1 MGAATGAI
9 GWTIL
14 GGLITLAIFSFLYRD
29 NPLYKLAEHV
39 AVGVSVGFIVVN
51 YYYNVFKPKVWD
63 NVLYNGQYDYL
74 IPLVL
79 GMLLFTRFV
88 PKWGWLSRWSL
99 AFLLGAGSGL
109 AIPATL
115 ESRVLQ
121 QMEGAIRPLFT
132 IDSAGGTWGNILQS
146 SNAIFLFVGTIAC
159 LVFFLF
165 SVEHKGPVGR
175 LAYFGRLCIM
185 AGFGA
190 SFGYTVMARVS
201 LLIGRVQFM
210 TRDFVEGLGRIFS

>member
-1 MGAATGAI
+1 MDGAAV

-14 GGLITLAIFSFLYRD
+14 AGLITLAMFSFLYRD

-39 AVGVSVGFIVVN
+39 AVGVSVGFLVVN

-63 NVLYNGQYDYL
+63 NVLHHHQYDYL

-79 GMLLFTRFV
+79 GLLLFSRFI
-88 PKWGWLSRWSL
+88 PKWGWVSRWSL
-99 AFLLGAGSGL
+99 AFLLGASSGL
-109 AIPATL
+109 SIPATL

-121 QMEGAIRPLFT
+121 QIDGAIRPLLVL
-132 IDSAGGTWGNILQS
+132 DSAGASWMNLFQS
-146 SNAIFLFVGTIAC
+146 VNAIFLFVGTIAC

-165 SVEHKGPVGR
+165 SVEHRGPVGR

-210 TRDFVEGLGRIFS
+210 TRDFVEAMGRLFT

>member
-1 MGAATGAI
+1 MWDAGGI

-14 GGLITLAIFSFLYRD
+14 GGLVTLAIFSFLYRD
-29 NPLYKLAEHV
+29 NPLYKMAEHV
-39 AVGVSVGFIVVN
+39 AVGVSVGFLVVT
-51 YYYNVFKPKVWD
+51 YYYNVFKPKVWE

-74 IPLVL
+74 IPFVL
-79 GMLLFTRFV
+79 GVLLFSRFV
-88 PKWGWLSRWSL
+88 PKYTWVSRWSL

-109 AIPATL
+109 SIPATL

-121 QMEGAIRPLFT
+121 QMEGSIRPLVALSPT
-132 IDSAGGTWGNILQS
+132 G
-146 SNAIFLFVGTIAC
+146 AIFPTILRTADAAFLVLGTLAC

-165 SVEHKGPVGR
+165 SVEHRGPVGR
-175 LAYFGRLCIM
+175 FAYFGRLCIM

-190 SFGYTVMARVS
+190 SFGFTVMARVS

-210 TRDFVEGLGRIFS
+210 TRDWVEALGRLLG